1 MKKLTR
7 NWEKTRVMH
16 SDRGLASKIF
26 KELLQTSW
34 IRIREKWQDLNRLFT
49 EKRT

>member
-1 MKKLTR
+1 
-7 NWEKTRVMH
+7 MH

-34 IRIREKWQDLNRLFT
+34 IRIRKLARLKQALHRK
-49 EKRT
+49 EIMNEQ